1 MSHRTLT
8 IMFSDMRG
16 FTSRTSS
23 QSRAATVDMI
33 KQHKELL
40 LPVIIDR
47 GGKLIKTIG
56 DAFLVT
62 FESPTDAVLAGTA
75 LQNTLR
81 KHNSRTPAKSRI
93 EIRVAINTGEVILEE
108 GDVYGEAVNIAS
120 RIEGIAEPNE
130 IYFTESTYL
139 SMNKSE
145 VPAAEIGFRLLRGIP
160 ERIKI
165 YKVLKDG
172 EIKRPRGIPVP
183 PIEMSGQPP
192 APAWRRF
199 AAFAVDAVLIGIITG
214 ALMAGEFAR
223 LSVHQ
228 DELNR
233 RADQMHS
240 VLQGDLPGNHDQ
252 EVVQLE
258 AELRRREDELNRRV
272 ETFERKR
279 DRLALAEERLL
290 RQQENLEN
298 GARNDSP
305 GSEGT
310 SRPQQIGEFRQFEG
324 EFHRRE
330 IRLVRR
336 RERLERGREI
346 LGQME
351 SQINDDQQ
359 SLAQEFEQL
368 SRLHEERNGNR
379 DQESM
384 SRFDHTLWG
393 PDPPPTGTPH
403 YQEISDFRAMV
414 SELSAR
420 NDDLNFQS
428 IVLWMVI
435 LLIYSVILLGWKGRT
450 LGKMLLRLR
459 VCGAHGERISFIRS
473 FGRCLLYILSA
484 LPLGLGFIWILIDG
498 NHRGWHDKVAETLVV
513 FEESS

>member
-1 MSHRTLT
+1 
-8 IMFSDMRG
+8 MFSDMRG

-23 QSRAATVDMI
+23 QSRAATADMI

-40 LPVIIDR
+40 LPVMIDR

-62 FESPTDAVLAGTA
+62 FESPTDAVLAGMA

-130 IYFTESTYL
+130 IYFTEFTYL
-139 SMNKSE
+139 SMNKTE
-145 VPAAEIGFRLLRGIP
+145 VPSAEIGYRLLRGIP

-165 YKVLKDG
+165 YKVLKEG
-172 EIKRPRGIPVP
+172 EIKRPRRIPDT
-183 PIEMSGQPP
+183 PIEISGQSG

-199 AAFAVDAVLIGIITG
+199 AAFAMDGAIIGLITG
-214 ALMAGEFAR
+214 ALMASAFAR
-223 LSVHQ
+223 LSVDQ

-233 RADQMHS
+233 RADEMHT
-240 VLQGDLPGNHDQ
+240 VLQGAQPGNRDQ

-258 AELRRREDELNRRV
+258 AELRRREDELNRRI
-272 ETFERKR
+272 ETFERRR

-290 RQQENLEN
+290 RQQENLE
-298 GARNDSP
+298 GEARNNSP

-310 SRPQQIGEFRQFEG
+310 SRPQQSGEFRRFEG

-336 RERLERGREI
+336 GERLERGREV

-351 SQINDDQQ
+351 TQLSNEQQ
-359 SLAQEFEQL
+359 SLAQEFERL
-368 SRLHEERNGNR
+368 SRLHEGRNGNR

-384 SRFDHTLWG
+384 SPINETLWG

-403 YQEISDFRAMV
+403 YQEISDFRALV
-414 SELSAR
+414 SDVSAR

-428 IVLWMVI
+428 ILLWMI
-435 LLIYSVILLGWKGRT
+435 MFLIYSAILLGWKGRT

-459 VCGAHGERISFIRS
+459 VCGIRGERINFIRS

-484 LPLGLGFIWILIDG
+484 LPFGMGFVWILIDG
-498 NHRGWHDKVAETLVV
+498 NHRGWHDKVAETIVV